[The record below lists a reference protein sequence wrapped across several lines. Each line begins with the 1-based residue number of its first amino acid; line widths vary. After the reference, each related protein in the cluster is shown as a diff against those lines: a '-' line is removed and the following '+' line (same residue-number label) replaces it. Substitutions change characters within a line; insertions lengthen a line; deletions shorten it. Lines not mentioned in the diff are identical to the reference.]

1 MQEAHCEWITGH
13 VIYSFIS
20 FRSVFFFFFNN
31 IDTKFCCTACC
42 IMLLLTC
49 FVALPFVFL
58 KLFAFVFLFV
68 SRSGSHDV
76 MIVEHRKRW
85 FHLTFVVTE
94 CISTPLPPPPPPPA
108 L

>member
-20 FRSVFFFFFNN
+20 LCFVFF
-31 IDTKFCCTACC
+31 IT
-42 IMLLLTC
+42 LTPN
-49 FVALPFVFL
+49 FAALPVASCCSSLVLFSLRFVLFF

-76 MIVEHRKRW
+76 MIVEHRKRC
-85 FHLTFVVTE
+85 FHLTFVMTE
-94 CISTPLPPPPPPPA
+94 CISTPLLLLQPSR
-108 L
+108 